1 MAEGKKKAAPKPGK
15 AGRTEDAVPTQ
26 GKVPK
31 AKKPQPESPAAKG
44 TKAKAAPVPASKK
57 VAPPAAPAAKG
68 KPKEEKRPPRE
79 AAPPSPEAEVELD
92 EDLDLDEEGVEKTEA
107 TPTEEAAPVEKPPE
121 VEPTD
126 EDLLEV
132 EREGPPVI
140 VVPAILDDEEIE
152 HEADVALLAE
162 ALTEGAEVGEGLSE
176 PEETAEEEELLSEE
190 EREEGTT
197 DTGVEIEDLRSTRR
211 EDPVKT
217 YLREIGKVPLLTK
230 EDEVTLAT
238 AMETGGKAALRLRQA
253 AEGGETLEE
262 LVRQGLEELVE
273 KGKAARERLT
283 VSNLRLVVSIAK
295 RYMNRGLSFLDLIQE
310 GNMGLMK
317 AVEKF
322 DYTRGYKF
330 STYATW
336 WIRQAITRAIA
347 DQSRTIRVPVHM
359 IETVRELNRVKREF
373 IQAHGAA
380 PSLEDLSTLT
390 GMSIDKIK
398 KVENVS
404 QYTASLERPIGD
416 EDDEDTL
423 GDFIEDPS
431 SPSPTKETFRMFL
444 KEQLSRALDQ
454 LDEREREILKLRY
467 GLDDDHPRT
476 LKDVSLK
483 FNITRERV
491 RQIEIKAI
499 EKLKHPSRRAEL
511 KRFRELLLGEE

>member
-1 MAEGKKKAAPKPGK
+1 MPE
-15 AGRTEDAVPTQ
+15 RTSD
-26 GKVPK
+26 
-31 AKKPQPESPAAKG
+31 PE
-44 TKAKAAPVPASKK
+44 TT
-57 VAPPAAPAAKG
+57 
-68 KPKEEKRPPRE
+68 R
-79 AAPPSPEAEVELD
+79 
-92 EDLDLDEEGVEKTEA
+92 
-107 TPTEEAAPVEKPPE
+107 PTEEPRRPNEAEADTPIADDDSVLTEEAEGDGEADGDDLSDPEILLTDAPTAVSGADAFLHSMEVPRRSRRRPE
-121 VEPTD
+121 VSD
-126 EDLLEV
+126 
-132 EREGPPVI
+132 RRG
-140 VVPAILDDEEIE
+140 
-152 HEADVALLAE
+152 
-162 ALTEGAEVGEGLSE
+162 
-176 PEETAEEEELLSEE
+176 
-190 EREEGTT
+190 
-197 DTGVEIEDLRSTRR
+197 STRR
-211 EDPVKT
+211 DDPVKT
-217 YLREIGKVPLLTK
+217 YLREIGRVPLLTK
-230 EDEVTLAT
+230 EQEVELAR
-238 AMETGGKAALRLRQA
+238 AMEVGSYAELLVATRRGEMAADALDSSNPPTA
-253 AEGGETLEE
+253 ARAELEDSVARGAEARELLQHVSLAEDHGINLPKDTASETLDE
-262 LVRQGLEELVE
+262 LIAVGR
-273 KGKAARERLT
+273 AARERLT
-283 VSNLRLVVSIAK
+283 VANLRLVVSIAK

-359 IETVRELNRVKREF
+359 IETVRELNRVKREY
-373 IQAHGAA
+373 IQSHGAA
-380 PSLEDLSTLT
+380 PTLEDLSELT

-416 EDDEDTL
+416 DDEDTL
-423 GDFIEDPS
+423 GDFIEDPT

-444 KEQLSRALDQ
+444 KEQLNRALEQ
-454 LDEREREILKLRY
+454 LDDREREILKLRY

-511 KRFRELLLGEE
+511 KRFRELLQGED

>member
-1 MAEGKKKAAPKPGK
+1 MSTKKK
-15 AGRTEDAVPTQ
+15 D
-26 GKVPK
+26 PK
-31 AKKPQPESPAAKG
+31 AKPQKSDRVVTADA
-44 TKAKAAPVPASKK
+44 
-57 VAPPAAPAAKG
+57 
-68 KPKEEKRPPRE
+68 EK
-79 AAPPSPEAEVELD
+79 LD
-92 EDLDLDEEGVEKTEA
+92 ET
-107 TPTEEAAPVEKPPE
+107 TPVEKDTAQDGQDSDANVEALGTEDDDLTDPE
-121 VEPTD
+121 DLMEDDETD
-126 EDLLEV
+126 EDSASGDEKP
-132 EREGPPVI
+132 ESR
-140 VVPAILDDEEIE
+140 VVTRARQQWINGK
-152 HEADVALLAE
+152 A
-162 ALTEGAEVGEGLSE
+162 
-176 PEETAEEEELLSEE
+176 
-190 EREEGTT
+190 
-197 DTGVEIEDLRSTRR
+197 STRR

-230 EDEVTLAT
+230 EGEVELAK
-238 AMETGGKAALRLRQA
+238 AMEIGTYAELSIAVSIGKDASAKLQKGKNLSDVEQKQCEDLIEKGEAA
-253 AEGGETLEE
+253 AELMSSSAFEEKLGDELPTTTDRAELER
-262 LVRQGLEELVE
+262 LVAVGT
-273 KGKAARERLT
+273 AARDRLT
-283 VSNLRLVVSIAK
+283 ISNLRLVVSIAK

-322 DYTRGYKF
+322 DFTRGYKF

-359 IETVRELNRVKREF
+359 IETVRELNRVKREY
-373 IQAHGAA
+373 IQSHGSA
-380 PSLEDLSTLT
+380 PTLEDLSELT

-398 KVENVS
+398 KVESVS
-404 QYTASLERPIGD
+404 QYTASLERPFG
-416 EDDEDTL
+416 EEDEDTL

-467 GLDDDHPRT
+467 GLEDGHPRT

-511 KRFRELLLGEE
+511 KRFRELLLAED

>member
-1 MAEGKKKAAPKPGK
+1 MAKTKKK
-15 AGRTEDAVPTQ
+15 
-26 GKVPK
+26 
-31 AKKPQPESPAAKG
+31 KKDGQM
-44 TKAKAAPVPASKK
+44 
-57 VAPPAAPAAKG
+57 
-68 KPKEEKRPPRE
+68 
-79 AAPPSPEAEVELD
+79 L
-92 EDLDLDEEGVEKTEA
+92 
-107 TPTEEAAPVEKPPE
+107 
-121 VEPTD
+121 
-126 EDLLEV
+126 
-132 EREGPPVI
+132 
-140 VVPAILDDEEIE
+140 
-152 HEADVALLAE
+152 
-162 ALTEGAEVGEGLSE
+162 
-176 PEETAEEEELLSEE
+176 E
-190 EREEGTT
+190 EREEERLENTPSQT
-197 DTGVEIEDLRSTRR
+197 EIEDPAAGDPAEVEPSDLEEEETDLDLLSEDDALLVEEELSEEDEEIFTETEDLLAEGDVASRRRMRKETGKTRLRVDSGRSSRR
-211 EDPVKT
+211 DDPVKT

-230 EDEVTLAT
+230 EQEVELAM
-238 AMETGGKAALRLRQA
+238 AMEAGIEATDRIENARLSEERGIDVLS
-253 AEGGETLEE
+253 EKERDELE
-262 LVRQGLEELVE
+262 RLVE
-273 KGKAARERLT
+273 RGQAARERLT

-322 DYTRGYKF
+322 DYKRGYKF

-359 IETVRELNRVKREF
+359 IETVRELNRVKREYV
-373 IQAHGAA
+373 QAHGAA
-380 PSLEDLSTLT
+380 PTLEDLSEIT

-404 QYTASLERPIGD
+404 QYTASLERPIG
-416 EDDEDTL
+416 EEDEDTL

-444 KEQLSRALDQ
+444 KDQLNRALAQ

-467 GLDDDHPRT
+467 GLEDDHPRT

>member
-1 MAEGKKKAAPKPGK
+1 MAKKRPKPTSKDEPELREQHGAAEEADK
-15 AGRTEDAVPTQ
+15 TPIDSPGEEFAVSDAPRAGDGEPDATVVDVLDDDLTD
-26 GKVPK
+26 
-31 AKKPQPESPAAKG
+31 PESLIG
-44 TKAKAAPVPASKK
+44 
-57 VAPPAAPAAKG
+57 
-68 KPKEEKRPPRE
+68 
-79 AAPPSPEAEVELD
+79 D
-92 EDLDLDEEGVEKTEA
+92 
-107 TPTEEAAPVEKPPE
+107 EEAA
-121 VEPTD
+121 
-126 EDLLEV
+126 
-132 EREGPPVI
+132 
-140 VVPAILDDEEIE
+140 DDEEAGD
-152 HEADVALLAE
+152 EANDE
-162 ALTEGAEVGEGLSE
+162 ASSPVRPS
-176 PEETAEEEELLSEE
+176 
-190 EREEGTT
+190 TT
-197 DTGVEIEDLRSTRR
+197 KRVRGRTLDDRSTTNRR

-230 EDEVTLAT
+230 EGEVSLAK
-238 AMETGGKAALRLRQA
+238 AMEIGVFAELSMGRLAGEEAAGKLKKSKGLSS
-253 AEGGETLEE
+253 AEES
-262 LVRQGLEELVE
+262 GLEELVE
-273 KGKAARERLT
+273 KGQEAAELLESSAFEEKLGAELPVNVPADQLKRLISEGLLARDRLT

-322 DYTRGYKF
+322 DFSRGYKF

-373 IQAHGAA
+373 IQSHGSA
-380 PSLEDLSTLT
+380 PTLEDLSGLT

-398 KVENVS
+398 KVESVS

-416 EDDEDTL
+416 QDEDTL
-423 GDFIEDPS
+423 GDFIEDPA

-444 KEQLSRALDQ
+444 KEQLARALDQ

-467 GLDDDHPRT
+467 GLDDGHPRT

-511 KRFRELLLGEE
+511 KKFRELLLAEE

>member
-1 MAEGKKKAAPKPGK
+1 MPRKKPTVDPGDKGGERKKKPVPKGE
-15 AGRTEDAVPTQ
+15 GDAVLEERDDLARISNEE
-26 GKVPK
+26 GGED
-31 AKKPQPESPAAKG
+31 ES
-44 TKAKAAPVPASKK
+44 SSD
-57 VAPPAAPAAKG
+57 
-68 KPKEEKRPPRE
+68 E
-79 AAPPSPEAEVELD
+79 SLD
-92 EDLDLDEEGVEKTEA
+92 DDLTNPEDLIGDETDENEDSA
-107 TPTEEAAPVEKPPE
+107 
-121 VEPTD
+121 EPTFSAS
-126 EDLLEV
+126 L
-132 EREGPPVI
+132 RNRSR
-140 VVPAILDDEEIE
+140 
-152 HEADVALLAE
+152 
-162 ALTEGAEVGEGLSE
+162 GAEV
-176 PEETAEEEELLSEE
+176 PEAS
-190 EREEGTT
+190 
-197 DTGVEIEDLRSTRR
+197 SRR

-230 EDEVTLAT
+230 EGEVELAK
-238 AMETGGKAALRLRQA
+238 AMEIGAF
-253 AEGGETLEE
+253 AELSLARMAGEEAKERRTRSEQLTEMEQGVLED
-262 LVRQGLEELVE
+262 LVE
-273 KGKAARERLT
+273 KGVAAAELLASSSFEEKLGEELPLDASREKLADHVKKGRAARDRLT

-322 DYTRGYKF
+322 DFTRGYKF

-359 IETVRELNRVKREF
+359 IETVRELNRVKREY
-373 IQAHGAA
+373 IQAQGSA
-380 PSLEDLSTLT
+380 PTLEDLSELT

-398 KVENVS
+398 KVESVS

-416 EDDEDTL
+416 EDEDTL

-444 KEQLSRALDQ
+444 REQLSRALEQ

-467 GLDDDHPRT
+467 GLDDGHPRT

-511 KRFRELLLGEE
+511 KRFRELLRAED

>member
-1 MAEGKKKAAPKPGK
+1 MTAKKQKGTSKKDPAKPKRTVAEAEPD
-15 AGRTEDAVPTQ
+15 DAV
-26 GKVPK
+26 
-31 AKKPQPESPAAKG
+31 E
-44 TKAKAAPVPASKK
+44 AS
-57 VAPPAAPAAKG
+57 
-68 KPKEEKRPPRE
+68 
-79 AAPPSPEAEVELD
+79 SPEEASAESKDKDKES
-92 EDLDLDEEGVEKTEA
+92 A
-107 TPTEEAAPVEKPPE
+107 
-121 VEPTD
+121 PTD
-126 EDLLEV
+126 PLEDDLTDPEDLLE
-132 EREGPPVI
+132 
-140 VVPAILDDEEIE
+140 DEEGDSETDDILQE
-152 HEADVALLAE
+152 SVAKR
-162 ALTEGAEVGEGLSE
+162 ALKAQMASQWRDRD
-176 PEETAEEEELLSEE
+176 ASA
-190 EREEGTT
+190 
-197 DTGVEIEDLRSTRR
+197 RR

-230 EDEVTLAT
+230 EGEVELAK
-238 AMETGGKAALRLRQA
+238 AMELGAYAELSIAVQAGKDAKSELRKNKSLPDVERV
-253 AEGGETLEE
+253 ELED
-262 LVRQGLEELVE
+262 LVE
-273 KGKAARERLT
+273 KGSAAAELLVSSSFEEKLGDELPKKPTLEQLNELVRTGRAARDRLT
-283 VSNLRLVVSIAK
+283 ISNLRLVVSIAK

-359 IETVRELNRVKREF
+359 IETVRELNRVKREY
-373 IQAHGAA
+373 IQSHGSA
-380 PSLEDLSTLT
+380 PTLEDLSELT

-398 KVENVS
+398 KVESVS

-416 EDDEDTL
+416 EDEDTL

-444 KEQLSRALDQ
+444 REQLSRALDQ

-467 GLDDDHPRT
+467 GLEDGHPRT

-511 KRFRELLLGEE
+511 KRFRELLLAED

>member
-1 MAEGKKKAAPKPGK
+1 MSSKTKKK
-15 AGRTEDAVPTQ
+15 D
-26 GKVPK
+26 PK
-31 AKKPQPESPAAKG
+31 AKPPKTTKISVISKGELDKAAKADAL
-44 TKAKAAPVPASKK
+44 TQEADPKAPKA
-57 VAPPAAPAAKG
+57 
-68 KPKEEKRPPRE
+68 
-79 AAPPSPEAEVELD
+79 AEVEDLTD
-92 EDLDLDEEGVEKTEA
+92 PEDLMEDDEPEDERV
-107 TPTEEAAPVEKPPE
+107 EEAK
-121 VEPTD
+121 
-126 EDLLEV
+126 
-132 EREGPPVI
+132 
-140 VVPAILDDEEIE
+140 
-152 HEADVALLAE
+152 AE
-162 ALTEGAEVGEGLSE
+162 AKVATRARQAWINGKAS
-176 PEETAEEEELLSEE
+176 S
-190 EREEGTT
+190 
-197 DTGVEIEDLRSTRR
+197 RR

-230 EDEVTLAT
+230 EGEVELAK
-238 AMETGGKAALRLRQA
+238 AMEIGTYCELSIAVIIGKEAAAKLKKSKNLPDIEHKQSEDLAEKGIAA
-253 AEGGETLEE
+253 AELMISSAFEEKLGDELPETTDREE
-262 LVRQGLEELVE
+262 LEMLMAAGT
-273 KGKAARERLT
+273 AARDRLT
-283 VSNLRLVVSIAK
+283 ISNLRLVVSIAK

-373 IQAHGAA
+373 IQSHGLA
-380 PSLEDLSTLT
+380 PTLEDLSELT

-398 KVENVS
+398 KVESVS
-404 QYTASLERPIGD
+404 QYTASLERPFG
-416 EDDEDTL
+416 EEDEDTL

-444 KEQLSRALDQ
+444 KEQLARALDQ

-467 GLDDDHPRT
+467 GLEDGHPRT

-511 KRFRELLLGEE
+511 KRFRELLLAED

>member
-1 MAEGKKKAAPKPGK
+1 MPK
-15 AGRTEDAVPTQ
+15 RSNQETQDAVEET
-26 GKVPK
+26 K
-31 AKKPQPESPAAKG
+31 QP
-44 TKAKAAPVPASKK
+44 
-57 VAPPAAPAAKG
+57 APA
-68 KPKEEKRPPRE
+68 
-79 AAPPSPEAEVELD
+79 D
-92 EDLDLDEEGVEKTEA
+92 EDGDA
-107 TPTEEAAPVEKPPE
+107 TAEEAAAADGGAETNGKGDNEVDDLSDPE
-121 VEPTD
+121 VLLTDGSSSLLTGDDAFITAMETPRSPRRRPT
-126 EDLLEV
+126 
-132 EREGPPVI
+132 PY
-140 VVPAILDDEEIE
+140 
-152 HEADVALLAE
+152 DVRKE
-162 ALTEGAEVGEGLSE
+162 
-176 PEETAEEEELLSEE
+176 
-190 EREEGTT
+190 
-197 DTGVEIEDLRSTRR
+197 STRR

-230 EDEVTLAT
+230 EQEVELAR
-238 AMETGGKAALRLRQA
+238 AMEIGGYAELLAAKRRGDA
-253 AEGGETLEE
+253 ATETLESLSSSSDRRRE
-262 LVRQGLEELVE
+262 LEEAVQRGDEAHELLRHFSLAE
-273 KGKAARERLT
+273 EHGIQLPDGITDGELETLMARGRAARERLT

-359 IETVRELNRVKREF
+359 IETVRELNRVKREY
-373 IQAHGAA
+373 IQSHGAA
-380 PSLEDLSTLT
+380 PTLEDLSELT

-404 QYTASLERPIGD
+404 QFTASLERPIGD
-416 EDDEDTL
+416 DDEDTL
-423 GDFIEDPS
+423 GDFIEDPR

-444 KEQLSRALDQ
+444 KEQLNRALEQ
-454 LDEREREILKLRY
+454 LDDREREILKLRY

-511 KRFRELLLGEE
+511 KRFRELLQGED

>member
-1 MAEGKKKAAPKPGK
+1 M
-15 AGRTEDAVPTQ
+15 T
-26 GKVPK
+26 
-31 AKKPQPESPAAKG
+31 AKKQKG
-44 TKAKAAPVPASKK
+44 TSKK
-57 VAPPAAPAAKG
+57 EPATS
-68 KPKEEKRPPRE
+68 KRPV
-79 AAPPSPEAEVELD
+79 AEAEH
-92 EDLDLDEEGVEKTEA
+92 EDDTSAEEPSLRSEGQGTE
-107 TPTEEAAPVEKPPE
+107 TEEEASPVDSLEDDL
-121 VEPTD
+121 TD
-126 EDLLEV
+126 PEDLLE
-132 EREGPPVI
+132 
-140 VVPAILDDEEIE
+140 DDES
-152 HEADVALLAE
+152 DVESDDILVESVAKRALKAQM
-162 ALTEGAEVGEGLSE
+162 ASQWR
-176 PEETAEEEELLSEE
+176 
-190 EREEGTT
+190 ER
-197 DTGVEIEDLRSTRR
+197 DASARR

-230 EDEVTLAT
+230 EGEVELAK
-238 AMETGGKAALRLRQA
+238 AMELGAYAELSIAVRAGKDAKARLKKA
-253 AEGGETLEE
+253 KDLSEAERVE
-262 LVRQGLEELVE
+262 LEELVE
-273 KGKAARERLT
+273 KGDAAAELLVSSSFEEKLGDELPKKATAEGLDALVRTGRAARDRLT
-283 VSNLRLVVSIAK
+283 ISNLRLVVSIAK

-359 IETVRELNRVKREF
+359 IETVRELNRVKREY
-373 IQAHGAA
+373 IQSHGSA
-380 PSLEDLSTLT
+380 PTLEDLSELT

-398 KVENVS
+398 KVESVS

-416 EDDEDTL
+416 EDEDTL

-444 KEQLSRALDQ
+444 REQLSRALDQ

-467 GLDDDHPRT
+467 GLEDGHPRT

-511 KRFRELLLGEE
+511 KRFRELLLAEE

>member
-1 MAEGKKKAAPKPGK
+1 MSSKTKKK
-15 AGRTEDAVPTQ
+15 D
-26 GKVPK
+26 PK
-31 AKKPQPESPAAKG
+31 AKPLKSENVSKIPE
-44 TKAKAAPVPASKK
+44 
-57 VAPPAAPAAKG
+57 
-68 KPKEEKRPPRE
+68 E
-79 AAPPSPEAEVELD
+79 ELD
-92 EDLDLDEEGVEKTEA
+92 ETAKADALNQKVDLKAPKAAQDDDLTD
-107 TPTEEAAPVEKPPE
+107 PE
-121 VEPTD
+121 NLM
-126 EDLLEV
+126 ED
-132 EREGPPVI
+132 
-140 VVPAILDDEEIE
+140 D
-152 HEADVALLAE
+152 
-162 ALTEGAEVGEGLSE
+162 E
-176 PEETAEEEELLSEE
+176 PEEERLEEAKTESKVAT
-190 EREEGTT
+190 RARQAWINGKA
-197 DTGVEIEDLRSTRR
+197 SSRR

-217 YLREIGKVPLLTK
+217 YLREIGKVALLTK
-230 EDEVTLAT
+230 EGEVELAK
-238 AMETGGKAALRLRQA
+238 AMEIGSYAELSIAGIIGKEAAAKLKKSKDLSDIEHTQCEDLAEKGIAATELMISSGFEEKLGDELPQA
-253 AEGGETLEE
+253 TEREE
-262 LVRQGLEELVE
+262 LEMFVVAGT
-273 KGKAARERLT
+273 AARDRLT
-283 VSNLRLVVSIAK
+283 ISNLRLVVSIAK

-373 IQAHGAA
+373 IQSHGSA
-380 PSLEDLSTLT
+380 PTLEDLSELT

-398 KVENVS
+398 KVESVS
-404 QYTASLERPIGD
+404 QYTASLERPFG
-416 EDDEDTL
+416 EEDEDTL

-444 KEQLSRALDQ
+444 KEQLARALDQ

-467 GLDDDHPRT
+467 GLEDGHPRT

-511 KRFRELLLGEE
+511 KRFRELLLAED

>member
-1 MAEGKKKAAPKPGK
+1 MVTKGKRRPKKAPA
-15 AGRTEDAVPTQ
+15 TQ
-26 GKVPK
+26 G
-31 AKKPQPESPAAKG
+31 AKK
-44 TKAKAAPVPASKK
+44 
-57 VAPPAAPAAKG
+57 
-68 KPKEEKRPPRE
+68 
-79 AAPPSPEAEVELD
+79 
-92 EDLDLDEEGVEKTEA
+92 
-107 TPTEEAAPVEKPPE
+107 
-121 VEPTD
+121 
-126 EDLLEV
+126 
-132 EREGPPVI
+132 
-140 VVPAILDDEEIE
+140 
-152 HEADVALLAE
+152 
-162 ALTEGAEVGEGLSE
+162 
-176 PEETAEEEELLSEE
+176 
-190 EREEGTT
+190 EREEKTAV
-197 DTGVEIEDLRSTRR
+197 VEETQETAVVPEEDLKDDQEATSEDDDLTDPEDLIGDDAESDSEETETSTSVITFATRDRSQSWINPDNAKRR

-230 EDEVTLAT
+230 EGEVELAMGMEIGAFAELTLAVL
-238 AMETGGKAALRLRQA
+238 TGDEAGKRLRSRKDKPS
-253 AEGGETLEE
+253 EEERGELED
-262 LVRQGLEELVE
+262 LAE
-273 KGKAARERLT
+273 KGKEAAELLVTASFGEKLGDDLPDTREPAELKSLIRIGRAARDRLT
-283 VSNLRLVVSIAK
+283 ISNLRLVVSIAK

-359 IETVRELNRVKREF
+359 IETVRELNRVKREY
-373 IQAHGAA
+373 IQKQGSA
-380 PSLEDLSTLT
+380 PTLEDLSELT

-398 KVENVS
+398 KVESVS
-404 QYTASLERPIGD
+404 QYTASLERPIG
-416 EDDEDTL
+416 EEDEDTL

-444 KEQLSRALDQ
+444 REQLARALEQ

-467 GLDDDHPRT
+467 GLEDGHPRT

-511 KRFRELLLGEE
+511 KRFRELLLAEE

>member
-1 MAEGKKKAAPKPGK
+1 MTSKTKKK
-15 AGRTEDAVPTQ
+15 D
-26 GKVPK
+26 PK
-31 AKKPQPESPAAKG
+31 AKLLKDKKAPVLTEELEKAAKADAL
-44 TKAKAAPVPASKK
+44 TQEADPKTAKTATDDDLTDPENLMEDDESEDEPLEEAKAESK
-57 VAPPAAPAAKG
+57 VAARAREDWIDG
-68 KPKEEKRPPRE
+68 K
-79 AAPPSPEAEVELD
+79 AS
-92 EDLDLDEEGVEKTEA
+92 
-107 TPTEEAAPVEKPPE
+107 
-121 VEPTD
+121 
-126 EDLLEV
+126 
-132 EREGPPVI
+132 
-140 VVPAILDDEEIE
+140 
-152 HEADVALLAE
+152 
-162 ALTEGAEVGEGLSE
+162 S
-176 PEETAEEEELLSEE
+176 
-190 EREEGTT
+190 
-197 DTGVEIEDLRSTRR
+197 RR

-230 EDEVTLAT
+230 EGEVELAK
-238 AMETGGKAALRLRQA
+238 AMEIGSYAELSIAGIIGKEAAAKLKKNKDLSDMEHTQCEDLAEKGIAA
-253 AEGGETLEE
+253 AELMISSGFEEKLGDELPKATEREE
-262 LVRQGLEELVE
+262 LEVFVVAGT
-273 KGKAARERLT
+273 AARDRLT
-283 VSNLRLVVSIAK
+283 ISNLRLVVSIAK

-373 IQAHGAA
+373 IQSHGSA
-380 PSLEDLSTLT
+380 PTLEDLSELT

-398 KVENVS
+398 KVESVS
-404 QYTASLERPIGD
+404 QYTASLERPFG
-416 EDDEDTL
+416 EEDEDTL

-444 KEQLSRALDQ
+444 KEQLARALDQ

-467 GLDDDHPRT
+467 GLEDGHPRT

-511 KRFRELLLGEE
+511 KRFRELLLAED

>member
-1 MAEGKKKAAPKPGK
+1 MTAKKQKGTSKKDPAKAKRTVAEA
-15 AGRTEDAVPTQ
+15 ELDDAV
-26 GKVPK
+26 K
-31 AKKPQPESPAAKG
+31 AS
-44 TKAKAAPVPASKK
+44 S
-57 VAPPAAPAAKG
+57 
-68 KPKEEKRPPRE
+68 PKEASGE
-79 AAPPSPEAEVELD
+79 D
-92 EDLDLDEEGVEKTEA
+92 EGTVSTDPLEDDL
-107 TPTEEAAPVEKPPE
+107 
-121 VEPTD
+121 TD
-126 EDLLEV
+126 PEDLLE
-132 EREGPPVI
+132 
-140 VVPAILDDEEIE
+140 DEEGDSETEEILKE
-152 HEADVALLAE
+152 SVAKR
-162 ALTEGAEVGEGLSE
+162 ALKAQMASQWRDRD
-176 PEETAEEEELLSEE
+176 ASA
-190 EREEGTT
+190 
-197 DTGVEIEDLRSTRR
+197 RR

-230 EDEVTLAT
+230 EGEVELAK
-238 AMETGGKAALRLRQA
+238 AMEIGAYAELSIAVQAGKGAKSELRKNKDLSDVERV
-253 AEGGETLEE
+253 E
-262 LVRQGLEELVE
+262 LEELVE
-273 KGKAARERLT
+273 KGSAAAELLVSSSFEEKLGDELPQKPTAEELENLVRKGRAARDRLT
-283 VSNLRLVVSIAK
+283 ISNLRLVVSIAK

-359 IETVRELNRVKREF
+359 IETVRELNRVKREY
-373 IQAHGAA
+373 IQSHGSA
-380 PSLEDLSTLT
+380 PTLEDLSELT

-398 KVENVS
+398 KVESVS

-416 EDDEDTL
+416 EDEDTL

-444 KEQLSRALDQ
+444 REQLSRALDQ

-467 GLDDDHPRT
+467 GLEDGHPRT

-511 KRFRELLLGEE
+511 KRFRELLLAEE

>member
-1 MAEGKKKAAPKPGK
+1 MSSKTTSNKK
-15 AGRTEDAVPTQ
+15 Q
-26 GKVPK
+26 PK
-31 AKKPQPESPAAKG
+31 AKPLKKENVPEIPGKKLDEAAKADALKNKGDAAADPNTKALEASEDDLTDPEDLMEDDESEDELAEEAKPESRVATRARQDWING
-44 TKAKAAPVPASKK
+44 KAS
-57 VAPPAAPAAKG
+57 
-68 KPKEEKRPPRE
+68 
-79 AAPPSPEAEVELD
+79 S
-92 EDLDLDEEGVEKTEA
+92 
-107 TPTEEAAPVEKPPE
+107 
-121 VEPTD
+121 
-126 EDLLEV
+126 
-132 EREGPPVI
+132 
-140 VVPAILDDEEIE
+140 
-152 HEADVALLAE
+152 
-162 ALTEGAEVGEGLSE
+162 
-176 PEETAEEEELLSEE
+176 
-190 EREEGTT
+190 
-197 DTGVEIEDLRSTRR
+197 RR

-230 EDEVTLAT
+230 EGEVELAK
-238 AMETGGKAALRLRQA
+238 AMEIGSYAELSIAVIIGKEATVKLKKSKNLSSVEQTQCEDLAEKGVAA
-253 AEGGETLEE
+253 AELMISSAFEENLGDELPKKAERLELETL
-262 LVRQGLEELVE
+262 VTTGT
-273 KGKAARERLT
+273 AARDRLT
-283 VSNLRLVVSIAK
+283 ISNLRLVVSIAK

-322 DYTRGYKF
+322 DYTRGHKF

-359 IETVRELNRVKREF
+359 IETVRELNRVKREY
-373 IQAHGAA
+373 IQSHGSA
-380 PSLEDLSTLT
+380 PTLEDLSKLT

-398 KVENVS
+398 KVESVS
-404 QYTASLERPIGD
+404 QYTASLERPFG
-416 EDDEDTL
+416 EEDEDTL

-467 GLDDDHPRT
+467 GLEDGHPRT

-511 KRFRELLLGEE
+511 KRFRELLLAED

>member
-1 MAEGKKKAAPKPGK
+1 M
-15 AGRTEDAVPTQ
+15 
-26 GKVPK
+26 
-31 AKKPQPESPAAKG
+31 
-44 TKAKAAPVPASKK
+44 
-57 VAPPAAPAAKG
+57 AKG
-68 KPKEEKRPPRE
+68 KKERPKVEPATSAEQRRLDDDPMGESNILSAADQSESTSSDEEFEEEVDSDLVTDEDFSDPE
-79 AAPPSPEAEVELD
+79 ALLSDDESSDDEAEVMTQVD
-92 EDLDLDEEGVEKTEA
+92 DL
-107 TPTEEAAPVEKPPE
+107 P
-121 VEPTD
+121 
-126 EDLLEV
+126 
-132 EREGPPVI
+132 
-140 VVPAILDDEEIE
+140 DDEESSS
-152 HEADVALLAE
+152 
-162 ALTEGAEVGEGLSE
+162 EVDTLVEQ
-176 PEETAEEEELLSEE
+176 
-190 EREEGTT
+190 EREEHL
-197 DTGVEIEDLRSTRR
+197 VSTRR

-217 YLREIGKVPLLTK
+217 YLREIGKVTLLTK
-230 EDEVTLAT
+230 EEEVELAT
-238 AMETGGKAALRLRQA
+238 AMEAGAKAAERLNHARLSEEHGIQLLS
-253 AEGGETLEE
+253 EEEKQELEE
-262 LVRQGLEELVE
+262 LVT
-273 KGKAARERLT
+273 KGEAARERLT

-359 IETVRELNRVKREF
+359 IETVRELNRVKREY

-380 PSLEDLSTLT
+380 PTLEDLSLLT

-416 EDDEDTL
+416 EDEDTL
-423 GDFIEDPS
+423 GDFIEDPA

-444 KEQLSRALDQ
+444 KEQLNHALDQ

-467 GLDDDHPRT
+467 GLEDDHPRT

-511 KRFRELLLGEE
+511 KRFRELLMGED

>member
-1 MAEGKKKAAPKPGK
+1 MTKKKNDLKKGPDRPV
-15 AGRTEDAVPTQ
+15 D
-26 GKVPK
+26 KVT
-31 AKKPQPESPAAKG
+31 PEEVTDEVIDPIADLNPLSD
-44 TKAKAAPVPASKK
+44 
-57 VAPPAAPAAKG
+57 
-68 KPKEEKRPPRE
+68 
-79 AAPPSPEAEVELD
+79 VELED
-92 EDLDLDEEGVEKTEA
+92 EDDLAVDDPVEEGLA
-107 TPTEEAAPVEKPPE
+107 DP
-121 VEPTD
+121 
-126 EDLLEV
+126 
-132 EREGPPVI
+132 
-140 VVPAILDDEEIE
+140 EEI
-152 HEADVALLAE
+152 
-162 ALTEGAEVGEGLSE
+162 LS
-176 PEETAEEEELLSEE
+176 
-190 EREEGTT
+190 
-197 DTGVEIEDLRSTRR
+197 TGVLGSGPFEEIPFSSRQRNRGWEVSEASTKR
-211 EDPVKT
+211 EDPVRT

-230 EDEVTLAT
+230 EGEVELAK
-238 AMETGGKAALRLRQA
+238 AMEIGAYAELRIAEMDGAEAAKKLKKKGLS
-253 AEGGETLEE
+253 EEE
-262 LVRQGLEELVE
+262 LQELTDLVE
-273 KGKAARERLT
+273 KGKEAAELLASSSFAEKLGEELPVKATRAELEALVEKGRAARKRLT

-359 IETVRELNRVKREF
+359 IETVRELNRIKREY

-380 PSLEDLSTLT
+380 PTLEDLSELT

-398 KVENVS
+398 KVESVS
-404 QYTASLERPIGD
+404 QYTASLERPIG
-416 EDDEDTL
+416 EEDEDTL

-444 KEQLSRALDQ
+444 REQLARALDQ
-454 LDEREREILKLRY
+454 LDEREREIIKLRY
-467 GLDDDHPRT
+467 GLEDGHPRT

-511 KRFRELLLGEE
+511 KRFRELLLSEE

>member
-1 MAEGKKKAAPKPGK
+1 MAKTKKKRERNEAVEEHVEELSKGALPE
-15 AGRTEDAVPTQ
+15 TEIEDL
-26 GKVPK
+26 
-31 AKKPQPESPAAKG
+31 S
-44 TKAKAAPVPASKK
+44 
-57 VAPPAAPAAKG
+57 
-68 KPKEEKRPPRE
+68 
-79 AAPPSPEAEVELD
+79 EAEPTDLEEED
-92 EDLDLDEEGVEKTEA
+92 TDLDLLSDDEALLVE
-107 TPTEEAAPVEKPPE
+107 EELSE
-121 VEPTD
+121 
-126 EDLLEV
+126 
-132 EREGPPVI
+132 
-140 VVPAILDDEEIE
+140 DDEEIFTE
-152 HEADVALLAE
+152 TEEILAAGDVASRRDLQKETDKVRLKIA
-162 ALTEGAEVGEGLSE
+162 SE
-176 PEETAEEEELLSEE
+176 
-190 EREEGTT
+190 
-197 DTGVEIEDLRSTRR
+197 RSSRR
-211 EDPVKT
+211 DDPVKT

-230 EDEVTLAT
+230 EQEVELAM
-238 AMETGGKAALRLRQA
+238 AMEAGTEATERIEHARLSEEHGIDVLSDEERT
-253 AEGGETLEE
+253 ELE
-262 LVRQGLEELVE
+262 RLVE
-273 KGKAARERLT
+273 RGKIARERLT

-322 DYTRGYKF
+322 DYKRGYKF

-359 IETVRELNRVKREF
+359 IETVRELNRVKREYV
-373 IQAHGAA
+373 QAHGAA
-380 PSLEDLSTLT
+380 PTLEDLSEIT

-404 QYTASLERPIGD
+404 QYTASLERPIG
-416 EDDEDTL
+416 EEDEDTL

-444 KEQLSRALDQ
+444 KDQLNRALEQ

-467 GLDDDHPRT
+467 GLEDDHPRT

-511 KRFRELLLGEE
+511 KRFRELLLGED

>member
-1 MAEGKKKAAPKPGK
+1 MTAKKQSGSTKKDSAKAKRSVAEADVEVSKDGVSQAESAKDGEKETPSADPREDDLTDPEDLMEDEEGD
-15 AGRTEDAVPTQ
+15 TEGLFEESVATRAF
-26 GKVPK
+26 K
-31 AKKPQPESPAAKG
+31 AKKTSQWRDRQP
-44 TKAKAAPVPASKK
+44 
-57 VAPPAAPAAKG
+57 
-68 KPKEEKRPPRE
+68 
-79 AAPPSPEAEVELD
+79 
-92 EDLDLDEEGVEKTEA
+92 
-107 TPTEEAAPVEKPPE
+107 
-121 VEPTD
+121 
-126 EDLLEV
+126 
-132 EREGPPVI
+132 
-140 VVPAILDDEEIE
+140 
-152 HEADVALLAE
+152 
-162 ALTEGAEVGEGLSE
+162 
-176 PEETAEEEELLSEE
+176 
-190 EREEGTT
+190 
-197 DTGVEIEDLRSTRR
+197 STRR

-217 YLREIGKVPLLTK
+217 YLREIGKVALLTK
-230 EDEVTLAT
+230 EDEVELAK
-238 AMETGGKAALRLRQA
+238 AMELGVYAELAIAVRVGKDAKASLKKSKSISDVERA
-253 AEGGETLEE
+253 DLED
-262 LVRQGLEELVE
+262 LVE
-273 KGKAARERLT
+273 KGNAAAELLTSSSFEEKLGDELPTKASLAELGTLLRTGRAARDRLT

-322 DYTRGYKF
+322 DYSRGYKF

-359 IETVRELNRVKREF
+359 IETVRELNRVKREY
-373 IQAHGAA
+373 IQSHGSA
-380 PSLEDLSTLT
+380 PTLEDLAELT

-398 KVENVS
+398 KVEGVS

-416 EDDEDTL
+416 EDEDTL

-444 KEQLSRALDQ
+444 REQLARALDQ
-454 LDEREREILKLRY
+454 LDERKREILKLRY
-467 GLDDDHPRT
+467 GLEDGHPRT

-511 KRFRELLLGEE
+511 KRFRELLLAED

>member
-1 MAEGKKKAAPKPGK
+1 M
-15 AGRTEDAVPTQ
+15 
-26 GKVPK
+26 
-31 AKKPQPESPAAKG
+31 AKKGSKRDPDERLDERKETVTVVSDVGGEEDPSS
-44 TKAKAAPVPASKK
+44 VPAEDLKD
-57 VAPPAAPAAKG
+57 AGAPAAEDSADDDLAD
-68 KPKEEKRPPRE
+68 P
-79 AAPPSPEAEVELD
+79 
-92 EDLDLDEEGVEKTEA
+92 EDLI
-107 TPTEEAAPVEKPPE
+107 
-121 VEPTD
+121 
-126 EDLLEV
+126 ED
-132 EREGPPVI
+132 
-140 VVPAILDDEEIE
+140 D
-152 HEADVALLAE
+152 
-162 ALTEGAEVGEGLSE
+162 SE
-176 PEETAEEEELLSEE
+176 PEEPSEASVVTLT
-190 EREEGTT
+190 RRT
-197 DTGVEIEDLRSTRR
+197 RSNEWINPEASKRR

-230 EDEVTLAT
+230 EGEVELAKAMEIGSFAELQLAT
-238 AMETGGKAALRLRQA
+238 LSGEESGTRLRA
-253 AEGGETLEE
+253 RKDKPTEKERAELED
-262 LVRQGLEELVE
+262 LVE
-273 KGKAARERLT
+273 KGREAAELLGTASFEDKLGDELPRTRDRGELDAIVRAGRAARDRLT
-283 VSNLRLVVSIAK
+283 ISNLRLVVSIAK

-359 IETVRELNRVKREF
+359 IETVRELNRVKREY
-373 IQAHGAA
+373 IQKQGSA
-380 PSLEDLSTLT
+380 PTLEDLSQLT

-398 KVENVS
+398 NVESVS
-404 QYTASLERPIGD
+404 QYTASLERPIG
-416 EDDEDTL
+416 EEDEDTL

-444 KEQLSRALDQ
+444 REQLSRALEQ

-467 GLDDDHPRT
+467 GLEDGHPRT

-511 KRFRELLLGEE
+511 KRFRELLLAED

>member
-1 MAEGKKKAAPKPGK
+1 MAKTKKKRKRKEAVEEQLESTLSETEIEDPS
-15 AGRTEDAVPTQ
+15 AGD
-26 GKVPK
+26 
-31 AKKPQPESPAAKG
+31 
-44 TKAKAAPVPASKK
+44 
-57 VAPPAAPAAKG
+57 
-68 KPKEEKRPPRE
+68 
-79 AAPPSPEAEVELD
+79 PS
-92 EDLDLDEEGVEKTEA
+92 
-107 TPTEEAAPVEKPPE
+107 E

-126 EDLLEV
+126 LEEEDSDLDLLSDDETLLVEEEVSEEDEEIFTETEDLLA
-132 EREGPPVI
+132 EG
-140 VVPAILDDEEIE
+140 
-152 HEADVALLAE
+152 DVASRRRLQKETGKTRLK
-162 ALTEGAEVGEGLSE
+162 GDGE
-176 PEETAEEEELLSEE
+176 
-190 EREEGTT
+190 
-197 DTGVEIEDLRSTRR
+197 RSSRR
-211 EDPVKT
+211 DDPVKT

-230 EDEVTLAT
+230 EQEVELAM
-238 AMETGGKAALRLRQA
+238 AMEAGLDAAGRIEHAHLSEEHGINVLSD
-253 AEGGETLEE
+253 EEHNELE
-262 LVRQGLEELVE
+262 RLVE
-273 KGKAARERLT
+273 RGKTARERLT

-322 DYTRGYKF
+322 DYKRGYKF

-359 IETVRELNRVKREF
+359 IETVRELNRVKREY

-380 PSLEDLSTLT
+380 PTLEDLSEIT

-404 QYTASLERPIGD
+404 QYTASLERPIG
-416 EDDEDTL
+416 EEDEDTL

-444 KEQLSRALDQ
+444 KDQLNRALEQ

-467 GLDDDHPRT
+467 GLEDDHPRT

-511 KRFRELLLGEE
+511 KRFRELLLGED

>member
-1 MAEGKKKAAPKPGK
+1 M
-15 AGRTEDAVPTQ
+15 
-26 GKVPK
+26 
-31 AKKPQPESPAAKG
+31 AKKRPEDLEEKPDL
-44 TKAKAAPVPASKK
+44 PEE
-57 VAPPAAPAAKG
+57 
-68 KPKEEKRPPRE
+68 KPKVEEEVSDALADLTPL
-79 AAPPSPEAEVELD
+79 SDVELD
-92 EDLDLDEEGVEKTEA
+92 EEEEISGEEQIEEGLADPEEII
-107 TPTEEAAPVEKPPE
+107 PTELIEA
-121 VEPTD
+121 EPF
-126 EDLLEV
+126 
-132 EREGPPVI
+132 
-140 VVPAILDDEEIE
+140 EEIPFSLRE
-152 HEADVALLAE
+152 RNRDVSEA
-162 ALTEGAEVGEGLSE
+162 
-176 PEETAEEEELLSEE
+176 
-190 EREEGTT
+190 
-197 DTGVEIEDLRSTRR
+197 STRR
-211 EDPVKT
+211 EDPVRT

-230 EDEVTLAT
+230 EGEVELAK
-238 AMETGGKAALRLRQA
+238 AMEIGAYAELRIAELDGAEAAKKLKKKKGLSDEEKA
-253 AEGGETLEE
+253 E
-262 LVRQGLEELVE
+262 LLDLVE
-273 KGKAARERLT
+273 KGKEAAELLASSSFAEKLGEELPVDATRGELQSLVEKGRAARKRLT

-336 WIRQAITRAIA
+336 WIRQTITRAIA

-359 IETVRELNRVKREF
+359 IETVRELNRIKREY

-380 PSLEDLSTLT
+380 PTLEDLSQLT

-398 KVENVS
+398 KVESVS
-404 QYTASLERPIGD
+404 QYTASLERPIG
-416 EDDEDTL
+416 EEDEDTL

-444 KEQLSRALDQ
+444 REQLARALDQ
-454 LDEREREILKLRY
+454 LDEREREIIKLRY
-467 GLDDDHPRT
+467 GLEDGHPRT

-511 KRFRELLLGEE
+511 KRFRELLLSEE

>member
-1 MAEGKKKAAPKPGK
+1 MTKLKKGK
-15 AGRTEDAVPTQ
+15 ARRRETPEKPAVEQSGSVLPETDIDDLSSIDLSEGEPTNLEEED
-26 GKVPK
+26 
-31 AKKPQPESPAAKG
+31 S
-44 TKAKAAPVPASKK
+44 
-57 VAPPAAPAAKG
+57 
-68 KPKEEKRPPRE
+68 
-79 AAPPSPEAEVELD
+79 ELD
-92 EDLDLDEEGVEKTEA
+92 LLADDDGILVDEEILDEE
-107 TPTEEAAPVEKPPE
+107 EEIFAE
-121 VEPTD
+121 T
-126 EDLLEV
+126 EDLLAEGEV
-132 EREGPPVI
+132 SSRRREQKESGGSQVKG
-140 VVPAILDDEEIE
+140 DS
-152 HEADVALLAE
+152 
-162 ALTEGAEVGEGLSE
+162 G
-176 PEETAEEEELLSEE
+176 
-190 EREEGTT
+190 
-197 DTGVEIEDLRSTRR
+197 RSSRR

-230 EDEVTLAT
+230 EQEVELAM
-238 AMETGGKAALRLRQA
+238 AMEAGIEATERLEHARLSEEHGINLLSKEERGELERLVDRGK
-253 AEGGETLEE
+253 T
-262 LVRQGLEELVE
+262 
-273 KGKAARERLT
+273 ARERLT

-322 DYTRGYKF
+322 DYKRGYKF

-359 IETVRELNRVKREF
+359 IETVREINRVKREY

-380 PSLEDLSTLT
+380 PTLEDLSEVT

-404 QYTASLERPIGD
+404 QYTASLERPIG
-416 EDDEDTL
+416 EEDEDTL

-444 KEQLSRALDQ
+444 KDQLNRALAQ

-467 GLDDDHPRT
+467 GLEDDHPRT

-499 EKLKHPSRRAEL
+499 EKLKHPSRRADL
-511 KRFRELLLGEE
+511 KRFRELLLGED

>member
-1 MAEGKKKAAPKPGK
+1 MTTKKKPAKKKAPETEVVA
-15 AGRTEDAVPTQ
+15 REDA
-26 GKVPK
+26 KLEKDPK
-31 AKKPQPESPAAKG
+31 KDS
-44 TKAKAAPVPASKK
+44 
-57 VAPPAAPAAKG
+57 
-68 KPKEEKRPPRE
+68 
-79 AAPPSPEAEVELD
+79 
-92 EDLDLDEEGVEKTEA
+92 LDLENEDALEED
-107 TPTEEAAPVEKPPE
+107 AAALDDDDL
-121 VEPTD
+121 TD
-126 EDLLEV
+126 PEDLLE
-132 EREGPPVI
+132 
-140 VVPAILDDEEIE
+140 DEEASAQE
-152 HEADVALLAE
+152 
-162 ALTEGAEVGEGLSE
+162 S
-176 PEETAEEEELLSEE
+176 EETVVVTLPAPKKRSRT
-190 EREEGTT
+190 REAWINGK
-197 DTGVEIEDLRSTRR
+197 GNTRR

-230 EDEVTLAT
+230 EGEVELAK
-238 AMETGGKAALRLRQA
+238 AMEIGAYAELSMAGIVGDRAAKELKKKGLSG
-253 AEGGETLEE
+253 AEQKIRED
-262 LVRQGLEELVE
+262 LVE
-273 KGKAARERLT
+273 KGEEAAELMVSSAFEENLGDELPKAASEPELEDLIEKGRSARDRLT
-283 VSNLRLVVSIAK
+283 ISNLRLVVSIAK

-359 IETVRELNRVKREF
+359 IETVRELNRVKREY
-373 IQAHGAA
+373 IQSHGSA
-380 PSLEDLSTLT
+380 PTLEDLSELT

-398 KVENVS
+398 KVESVS
-404 QYTASLERPIGD
+404 QYTASLERPFGD
-416 EDDEDTL
+416 EDEDTL

-444 KEQLSRALDQ
+444 KEQLARALEQ

-467 GLDDDHPRT
+467 GLDDGHPRT

-511 KRFRELLLGEE
+511 KRFRELLLAED

>member
-1 MAEGKKKAAPKPGK
+1 
-15 AGRTEDAVPTQ
+15 
-26 GKVPK
+26 
-31 AKKPQPESPAAKG
+31 
-44 TKAKAAPVPASKK
+44 
-57 VAPPAAPAAKG
+57 
-68 KPKEEKRPPRE
+68 
-79 AAPPSPEAEVELD
+79 
-92 EDLDLDEEGVEKTEA
+92 
-107 TPTEEAAPVEKPPE
+107 
-121 VEPTD
+121 
-126 EDLLEV
+126 
-132 EREGPPVI
+132 
-140 VVPAILDDEEIE
+140 
-152 HEADVALLAE
+152 
-162 ALTEGAEVGEGLSE
+162 
-176 PEETAEEEELLSEE
+176 
-190 EREEGTT
+190 
-197 DTGVEIEDLRSTRR
+197 
-211 EDPVKT
+211 VKT

-230 EDEVTLAT
+230 EQEVELAR
-238 AMETGGKAALRLRQA
+238 AMEIGGYAELLIAQRRGRAAA
-253 AEGGETLEE
+253 ATLESLPATSDQRSALE
-262 LVRQGLEELVE
+262 DSAQRGNEAEELLSHFSPLAEEHGILLPEDIAVDQLDGLVAR
-273 KGKAARERLT
+273 GKAARERLT

-359 IETVRELNRVKREF
+359 IETVRELNRVKREY
-373 IQAHGAA
+373 IQSHGAA
-380 PSLEDLSTLT
+380 PTLEDLSQLT

-416 EDDEDTL
+416 DDEDTL
-423 GDFIEDPS
+423 GDFIEDPR

-444 KEQLSRALDQ
+444 KEQLNRALDQ
-454 LDEREREILKLRY
+454 LDDREREILKLRY

-511 KRFRELLLGEE
+511 KRFRELLQGED